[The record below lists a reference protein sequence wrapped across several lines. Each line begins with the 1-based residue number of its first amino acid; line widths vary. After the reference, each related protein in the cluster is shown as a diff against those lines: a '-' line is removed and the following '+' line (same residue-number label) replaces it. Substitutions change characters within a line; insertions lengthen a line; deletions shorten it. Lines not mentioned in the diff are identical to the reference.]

1 MKILYFIISLIAM
14 LNIVCGSNDRK
25 NNINQNNN
33 HNIENKAKEL
43 PAVKIQEPP
52 IIDGKLNDAAWRD
65 APQGT
70 DFFDRNSGNAH
81 AIDQTTIMMVYT
93 DEAIY
98 VAWYLFDEIPEDIT
112 ANVDQ
117 DQLRPF
123 QEDWISFT
131 FDPLH
136 THQFDDR
143 IFFMSNPNGIKFV
156 SHPPF
161 GVPMLEVAQLWNVG
175 ASIVADGWIVE
186 MEIPWTMVPY
196 PKTDKPITMGINF
209 DRGHHRTGANT
220 WWSKVEF
227 REDGRNDGHWVNV
240 LPPQE

>member
-1 MKILYFIISLIAM
+1 MKILYFIAFLIAL
-14 LNIVCGSNDRK
+14 LNTVCGSNNRN

-33 HNIENKAKEL
+33 QNVDFKPKEL
-43 PAVKIQEPP
+43 PAVKVQVPP
-52 IIDGKLNDAAWRD
+52 VIDGELTDPAWRD

-70 DFFDRNSGNAH
+70 NFFDRNAGNIQAK
-81 AIDQTTIMMVYT
+81 DQTTIMMVYT

-98 VAWYLFDEIPEDIT
+98 VAWYLFDEIPEGIA
-112 ANVDQ
+112 ANVEQ
-117 DQLRPF
+117 DQVRPF
-123 QEDWISFT
+123 DEDWISFT

-136 THQFDDR
+136 THQFNNR

-161 GVPMLEVAQLWNVG
+161 GVPMQEVAELWNVE

-186 MEIPWTMVPY
+186 MEIPWTMVPF
-196 PKTDKPITMGINF
+196 PKTDIPITMGINF